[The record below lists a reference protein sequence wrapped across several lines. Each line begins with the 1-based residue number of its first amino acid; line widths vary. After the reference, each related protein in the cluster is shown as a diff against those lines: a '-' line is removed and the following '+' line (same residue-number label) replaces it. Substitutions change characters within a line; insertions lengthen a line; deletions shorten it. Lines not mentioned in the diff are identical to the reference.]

1 MASGFAVE
9 QSVFFFNIDRSR
21 MLTRHVKQ
29 TFLRPLFEIRRFM
42 FNQTTLYLDPSTS
55 VADQCTAL
63 CEELESTRNTQL
75 LRVHFTPSVFRA
87 FADFAQMRSGGSQLP
102 SGFNRVYW
110 MVIGGE
116 SLSIRDLELARVI
129 FPNATIACN
138 YAVSS
143 FVRLLPEDRS

>member
-1 MASGFAVE
+1 
-9 QSVFFFNIDRSR
+9 
-21 MLTRHVKQ
+21 
-29 TFLRPLFEIRRFM
+29 M
-42 FNQTTLYLDPSTS
+42 FNQTTLYLDPSNS

-63 CEELESTRNTQL
+63 CEELESTHNSQL

-87 FADFAQMRSGGSQLP
+87 FADFAQMRAGGSQLP
-102 SGFNRVYW
+102 SGFNRIYW

-129 FPNATIACN
+129 FPSATIACN

-143 FVRLLPEDRS
+143 FARLFSKLSHDPSSAPRSVSRVFRRCSFAHPILCPL

>member
-1 MASGFAVE
+1 
-9 QSVFFFNIDRSR
+9 
-21 MLTRHVKQ
+21 
-29 TFLRPLFEIRRFM
+29 M

-55 VADQCTAL
+55 VADQCAAL
-63 CEELESTRNTQL
+63 CEELESINNSQL

-102 SGFNRVYW
+102 SGFKRVYW

-116 SLSIRDLELARVI
+116 SLSIRDFELARI
-129 FPNATIACN
+129 TFPSATIACN

-143 FVRLLPEDRS
+143 LARSIPNIFS